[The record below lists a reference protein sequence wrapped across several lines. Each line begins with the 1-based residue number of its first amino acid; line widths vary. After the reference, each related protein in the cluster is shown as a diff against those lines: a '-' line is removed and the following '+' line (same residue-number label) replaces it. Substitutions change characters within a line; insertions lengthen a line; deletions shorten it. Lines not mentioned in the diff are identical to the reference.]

1 VGELDGMRGHIA
13 AIRSRFVAALAEH
26 GVPGDY
32 SFISRQKGMFSF
44 SGLSDAQVKFLK
56 ENKSIYIVGGGR
68 INVAGITSRNMEY
81 LCCSIKEAL
90 EIR

>member
-1 VGELDGMRGHIA
+1 
-13 AIRSRFVAALAEH
+13 
-26 GVPGDY
+26 
-32 SFISRQKGMFSF
+32 MFSF